1 MPMPEQPAQDAM
13 EAALTAAIEQARE
26 EGQPVDEIA
35 QAAAQGAEITTEIID
50 TEDGRHEIIITAEDD
65 PEDDPIPETMTVHYD
80 VPDSAR
86 KALANA
92 ILRRDVSVKHIKPYG
107 FHSGLS
113 RNGDGMPYQCLCVSF
128 TMKIRM
134 DTKSMDHKKL
144 RIIRG
149 SIPVAVF
156 LAFVVFVVQ
165 NHCPGYSSF
174 ITANVKTAVAYRS
187 TKELRRRIY
196 ILFPADIA
204 PLRIQVINEG
214 VVEVPYFSEGILI
227 CPAYVSS
234 LHSYSP
240 FCLY

>member
-26 EGQPVDEIA
+26 EGQSVDEIA

-80 VPDSAR
+80 VPGSAR

-113 RNGDGMPYQCLCVSF
+113 RNGDGMPYKCFC
-128 TMKIRM
+128 
-134 DTKSMDHKKL
+134 
-144 RIIRG
+144 
-149 SIPVAVF
+149 PVAVF
-156 LAFVVFVVQ
+156 IAFIVFVVQ
-165 NHCPGYSSF
+165 NHCPRYSFF
-174 ITANVKTAVAYRS
+174 ITADVKTAVVYRS
-187 TKELRRRIY
+187 AKELRRRIY

-204 PLRIQVINEG
+204 PLRIQVINKG
-214 VVEVPYFSEGILI
+214 VRYPYLPCI
-227 CPAYVSS
+227 CQQSAFV
-234 LHSYSP
+234 
-240 FCLY
+240 